1 MDIGS
6 DMNGEQSKRRTNR
19 QIIGALIALAILLVA
34 TTITPWLIRRIAT
47 PQPADAAAVAK
58 HLELARTALAATES
72 LDTRTAE
79 THWTALFQQLP
90 NDQSVALNR
99 AINRSLHVDALM
111 DATTSPAL
119 DGAAK
124 QAAQSELP
132 SAIAEAR
139 EAIDDLR
146 RLEGASVIHVW
157 LASRIDLQH
166 ALMLA
171 ADPAQALRQSTFIR
185 LSNAIKT
192 DFKDATRVVILGGLL
207 IRAIDESESS
217 VSGLPLE
224 IIDSAADTM
233 ARLSVAHPDNLYI
246 ALRTARLGITAQ
258 RAGVVEAI
266 ERTRQLSQ
274 AIHPMLEVSTRAIG
288 LTPDELVQGIIDA
301 VNVQDW
307 QKANGQMNLWFNV
320 LNSSD
325 LVKTDRRLA
334 LPHPLDRLSF
344 DILRRLSYEVA
355 RDAPISPG
363 KAPLAFEAQAI
374 GPESGVIA
382 ALAID
387 IDLDLIPEMVALT
400 ADRKLS
406 IWKSTDES
414 AWKQIG
420 QLELP
425 IECTE
430 VIAADLFMVDAS
442 DPNRLQVTPK
452 RSDDTPLPPAR
463 HTTLPTLIAFGT
475 GGAILISVDG
485 RDTTSD
491 EDRLTLLGG
500 ETGLET
506 LTQVTAA
513 VVGDLEGDGDLDL
526 VFATRDRG
534 LRMFINRG
542 NRTFFELDQTAEM
555 KNLVEVSALAVVD
568 IDRDLDLDIVIVN
581 PITGRIGIVENL
593 LHLQFRY
600 RTINEIPG
608 VFGANYVRIADID
621 GNVSWDIIVG
631 SPGRAHVIFSHTPEA
646 GVWGVD
652 RIEAWKCEEGR
663 FVIADFDNDSWYELL
678 ITRNS
683 VSMAY
688 RLLGSAAELE
698 TKTSGILGGR
708 FVSATDVDLDGRLDV
723 LSIIQGRCT
732 VFRNVTDPVG
742 HHIAVRFRGID
753 DNNANSGRVNHY
765 AIGSVVELRFG
776 PHYRAQ
782 IITTPTT
789 HFGLGGFDAAASL
802 RVIFPNGLTQTVR
815 EPLVDTLVEEE
826 QTLKG
831 SCPYLYAWDGEKFA
845 FVTDCLWAAPLG
857 LQVADGVVAKDR
869 PWEYLKV
876 NGDFLKPRGG
886 QYELRITEELWE
898 IAYFDHVS
906 LVAVDHPADV
916 DIWTN
921 EKVGPAEIA
930 TPRIYAF
937 SPQDRRPL
945 SRGQDTLGR
954 DVTESLHDI
963 DGQYVQGFDRRI
975 RQGLCPPHWVDL
987 AFEPL
992 TEPRDDASVFLVMT
1006 GWILPTDTSLNIQ
1019 IDQNPEIGPI
1029 EFPSVWVPDAT
1040 VPEGWRKAIP
1050 FMGFPGGKTKT
1061 IVVDVTDVIQD
1072 ADPQLRIRTSAQIYW
1087 DAAELVVQRSQPE
1100 IVTHALRL
1108 QGAVLNARGFSDKY
1122 RSSPLAPEVYHYD
1135 RVSPSPKWPP
1145 LRGRLTHFGDC
1156 LSLVDAWDDTM
1167 VVMGS
1172 GDEMRLTFSVPDQA
1186 LPPGWKRDF
1195 VLHCV
1200 GWDKDADLNT
1210 LTGQSS
1216 EPLPFR
1222 AMTEYPPV
1230 AASQS
1235 TRDRVERLNQS
1246 HLRRTQSFRQF
1257 WSRP

>member
-1 MDIGS
+1 
-6 DMNGEQSKRRTNR
+6 MNGEHKFRRSNR
-19 QIIGALIALAILLVA
+19 KVMGTIIALAILVGA
-34 TTITPWLIRRIAT
+34 IVITPWFIRRFT
-47 PQPADAAAVAK
+47 SSQPADAVTLAK
-58 HLELARTALAATES
+58 HLDWARMALAATES
-72 LDTRTAE
+72 LDTQTAD
-79 THWTALFQQLP
+79 THWTALYQELP
-90 NDQSVALNR
+90 NDRSVVLNR
-99 AINRSLHVDALM
+99 ALNRSLHVDALM
-111 DATTSPAL
+111 DATTSPSL
-119 DGAAK
+119 DAGAQ

-132 SAIAEAR
+132 SAFTKAR
-139 EAIDDLR
+139 QGIDDLA
-146 RLEGASVIHVW
+146 RLDGESVLQVW
-157 LASRIDLQH
+157 LASRIDLQQ
-166 ALMLA
+166 ASMLA
-171 ADPAQALRQSTFIR
+171 PPSAQELRESTFSR
-185 LSNAIKT
+185 LSHAIRT
-192 DFKDATRVVILGGLL
+192 DYKDANRVVILGGLL

-217 VSGLPLE
+217 VAGLPLE
-224 IIDSAADTM
+224 MLDSAAETM
-233 ARLSVAHPDNLYI
+233 TILSAAEPDNLYI
-246 ALRTARLGITAQ
+246 ALRTAKLGITAQ
-258 RAGVVEAI
+258 RSGVVESI

-274 AIHPMLEVSTRAIG
+274 AIHPVLESSTRAIG
-288 LTPDELVQGIIDA
+288 LSPGDLVQGIIDA
-301 VNVQDW
+301 VNAQDW
-307 QKANGQMNLWFNV
+307 PKANSQMNLWFNV

-334 LPHPLDRLSF
+334 LPHPLDQMSF

-355 RDAPISPG
+355 LAEPIPPG
-363 KAPLAFEAQAI
+363 KAPLVFEAQTM

-387 IDLDLIPEMVALT
+387 IDLNLTPEMVVLT
-400 ADRKLS
+400 ADRILS
-406 IWKSTDES
+406 LWRSLDNGT
-414 AWKQIG
+414 WNPIG
-420 QLELP
+420 RLELP
-425 IECTE
+425 IECSD

-442 DPNRLQVTPK
+442 DPNRLQVTPR
-452 RSDDTPLPPAR
+452 RSENDLLPPAR
-463 HTTLPTLIAFGT
+463 HTTLPTLIAFGP
-475 GGAILISVDG
+475 GGVSLISVDG
-485 RDTTSD
+485 REATPD
-491 EDRLTLLGG
+491 EDRLTIVGG

-506 LTQVTAA
+506 VAQVTAA

-542 NRTFFELDQTAEM
+542 NRTFFELEQTAEM
-555 KNLVEVSALAVVD
+555 TQMVELSALAVVD
-568 IDRDLDLDIVIVN
+568 IDRDLDLDIVTVN
-581 PITGRIGIVENL
+581 PLTGRIGIVENL

-600 RTINEIPG
+600 RAINEIPG
-608 VFGANYVRIADID
+608 AFGANYVRIADID

-631 SPGRAHVIFSHTPEA
+631 SPGRSHVVFSHTPEA

-652 RIEAWKCEEGR
+652 RIETWKCEEGR

-678 ITRNS
+678 VTRNG

-688 RLLGSAAELE
+688 RLLGSAAEIE
-698 TKTSGILGGR
+698 TSTTGPLGGR
-708 FVSATDVDLDGRLDV
+708 FVSATDFDLDGRLDV
-723 LSIIQGRCT
+723 LTIDKGRCT

-753 DNNANSGRVNHY
+753 DNNANSGRVNHF

-782 IITTPTT
+782 TITTPTT
-789 HFGLGGFDAAASL
+789 HFGLGGFDAGASL

-815 EPLVDTLVEEE
+815 QPQVDTLVEEE

-831 SCPYLYAWDGEKFA
+831 SCPYLYAWNGEKFA

-857 LQVADGVVAKDR
+857 LQIADGVVAKDR
-869 PWEYLKV
+869 PWEYLKI
-876 NGDFLKPRGG
+876 NGDFLKPRDG

-898 IAYFDHVS
+898 IAYFDQVS

-921 EKVGPAEIA
+921 EKVGPAELA

-937 SPQDRRPL
+937 SPQNRRSL
-945 SRGQDTLGR
+945 RHGQDTFGR
-954 DVTESLHDI
+954 DVTATLNHI

-987 AFEPL
+987 TFDPL
-992 TEPRDDASVFLVMT
+992 TEPRDDASVYLVLT

-1029 EFPSVWVPDAT
+1029 EFPSVWVPDSTA
-1040 VPEGWRKAIP
+1040 PEGWRKAIP

-1100 IVTHALRL
+1100 ILTHDLQL
-1108 QGAVLNARGFSDKY
+1108 QGAVLNARGFSNKY
-1122 RSSPLAPEVYHYD
+1122 RESQLSPEIYD
-1135 RVSPSPKWPP
+1135 YDHVSQSPKWPP
-1145 LRGRLTHFGDC
+1145 LRGRLTQFGDC
-1156 LSLVDAWDDTM
+1156 MNLIKAWDDAM

-1172 GDEMRLTFSVPDQA
+1172 GDEMRLMFSVPDQTLA
-1186 LPPGWKRDF
+1186 PGWKRDF

-1210 LTGQSS
+1210 ISGQSS

-1222 AMTEYPPV
+1222 EMTEYPPV
-1230 AASQS
+1230 KASQS
-1235 TRDRVERLNQS
+1235 ARDRVERINQN
-1246 HLRRTQSFRQF
+1246 HLQRTQSFRQF
-1257 WSRP
+1257 WARP